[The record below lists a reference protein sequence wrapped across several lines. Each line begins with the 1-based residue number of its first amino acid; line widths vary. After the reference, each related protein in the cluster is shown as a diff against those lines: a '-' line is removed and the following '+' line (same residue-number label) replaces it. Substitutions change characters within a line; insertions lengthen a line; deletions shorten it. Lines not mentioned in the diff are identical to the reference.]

1 MKKLLTVMLCGML
14 VFGGS
19 SLTARAASLDDVIN
33 NNSQVE
39 QSVDSNSQ
47 TQSNNSSSSTSTSNG
62 TSGGYVSSDNYI
74 NSLKD
79 ATDLTQSSEVV
90 SKVNTSLKKVIS
102 IVVQI
107 LAYAI
112 TALLTVRV
120 VLDLMFIAI
129 PFSRKYLANGFMG
142 NAQAGAQQPGMNGS
156 MGAMGGGFG
165 GMSGGYGG
173 MSGGYGMGGG
183 YGMNRGYGMNGG
195 MGAMGGMNG
204 GLGTPQQQPGMNG
217 RTQWVSNA
225 ALNAVASA
233 QAGVNP
239 YSAYIKDM
247 TVVCILTPILLILAT
262 TGALTNLGFLLG
274 DVLARAIGSIGTMF

>member
-120 VLDLMFIAI
+120 ILDLMFIAI

-156 MGAMGGGFG
+156 MSAMGGGFG
-165 GMSGGYGG
+165 GMSGGYG
-173 MSGGYGMGGG
+173 MGSG

-195 MGAMGGMNG
+195 MGGMGAMNGMNG

-247 TVVCILTPILLILAT
+247 AVVCILTPILLILAT

>member
-62 TSGGYVSSDNYI
+62 TSGGYVSSGNYI

-142 NAQAGAQQPGMNGS
+142 NAQAGAQQPGMNGG

-165 GMSGGYGG
+165 GMSGGYG
-173 MSGGYGMGGG
+173 MGGG
-183 YGMNRGYGMNGG
+183 YSMNRGYGMNGG
-195 MGAMGGMNG
+195 MGGMNG